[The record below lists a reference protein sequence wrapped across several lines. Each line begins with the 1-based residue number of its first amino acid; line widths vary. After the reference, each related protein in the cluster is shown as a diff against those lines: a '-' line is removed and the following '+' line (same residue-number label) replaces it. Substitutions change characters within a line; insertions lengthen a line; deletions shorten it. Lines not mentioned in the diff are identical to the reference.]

1 MWSCKTVFETH
12 ISTFFSFLVFFV
24 HTPCQDKVAAIFY
37 MFDTNDNIIKMTFL
51 KKCYVW
57 TYDNMILKILVNHA
71 NTDTTLEKNFFW
83 WKVLCRST
91 QFTKS
96 CTCVTE
102 SKLSG
107 WKDKIFWFLFGYQ
120 LGSCWGIAVI
130 YSLTLHMN
138 NEHPLLVTLSLFEDR
153 KHPEEVG

>member
-1 MWSCKTVFETH
+1 MKLIFLPFFLSSFSLYIHLAKTRLLLFFTCLTLMI
-12 ISTFFSFLVFFV
+12 ISSKW
-24 HTPCQDKVAAIFY
+24 PCWR
-37 MFDTNDNIIKMTFL
+37 
-51 KKCYVW
+51 CYVW